1 MTLSFL
7 WATNAN
13 YSSGP
18 DTGTATKVNP
28 ASTANGFV
36 AGTIAAPQHIN
47 FLFDAVGDEIA
58 KAVDG
63 AGGGTYTLSANLI
76 FNGAGELRVGSVG
89 RVLSGATFI
98 GDAGSAGIW
107 NGEFTF
113 NDLVTFDA
121 GSVLDIQDQAQ
132 LSAGALFTVI
142 PTAVFDVLA
151 GATVEFNASEDLKID
166 DVLNTY
172 FLTLTP
178 QATALSS
185 DIPTWQ
191 PLSPP
196 CAGWI
201 QKNVSAQFQIS
212 FALNLPVGDS
222 IVSLTAAIDGAAGV
236 GHGGTVPTGADRLT
250 VSLVRVD
257 GGGNVTTVA
266 SLADAAVAG
275 TGAGEYDQIHSVVL
289 QNGASGMTGT
299 LPHTVLS
306 GHRYCV
312 MVAGETGANAVAN
325 TTAVLGLFGDC
336 VARSYRSAAM
346 VY

>member
-18 DTGTATKVNP
+18 DVGSPTRVNP

-47 FLFDAVGDEIA
+47 FLFDAVGDELA

-76 FNGAGELRVGSVG
+76 FNGAGELRVGGVE
-89 RVLSGATFI
+89 RVLDGATFI
-98 GDAGSAGIW
+98 GDVNSAGIW

-113 NDLVTFDA
+113 NGDVGIEAELNVSAAGEINVTGTDINILSGARIVVHDA
-121 GSVLDIQDQAQ
+121 AEVSMGD
-132 LSAGALFTVI
+132 
-142 PTAVFDVLA
+142 
-151 GATVEFNASEDLKID
+151 SEDLTID
-166 DVLNTY
+166 NSTDIY
-172 FLTLTP
+172 RLTLTP
-178 QATALSS
+178 QAIAHAAN
-185 DIPTWQ
+185 IHTWQ
-191 PLSPP
+191 PVAPP
-196 CAGWI
+196 CAGWV
-201 QKNVSAQFQIS
+201 QKDVSAQFQIS
-212 FALNLPVGDS
+212 FALPLPVGDD
-222 IVSLTAAIDGAAGV
+222 IVSLTAAIDGAVGV

-250 VSLVRVD
+250 VSIVRVD

-266 SLADAAVAG
+266 SLADAAPAG
-275 TGAGEYDQIHSVVL
+275 TGAGEYDQIHTVVL

-306 GHRYCV
+306 GHVYCV
-312 MVAGETGANAVAN
+312 MVAGETGADAVAN
-325 TTAVLGLFGDC
+325 TTAVRGLFGDC
-336 VARSYRSAAM
+336 IARSYRAASM